1 MLTNGKMRKIA
12 KIIVSTTLMFSFL
25 NIVQTPVAEAKFHF
39 RGGNVHD
46 SSRYKQVVEW
56 VKKEQDKL
64 EQIKAKLQHS
74 IDTVKQA
81 QQAMNSVKS
90 SLNTAMKSVDAL
102 RSNIN
107 SVMKMSDSLIHLDFD
122 HPDKGWSEI
131 EYSKEAIHYQTDY
144 INKKVQNNTIV
155 SKANL
160 ESQKMATGLS
170 AIADANNSVIQSL
183 QKLGRNTKGLLD
195 IQEVNNEIDATRT
208 DTTLQTTKTRASE
221 LNKELQEKIIQ
232 AENEA
237 AANKRRAADFQ
248 VTSDP
253 EQRTEK
259 ETTDLKRMDADSKP
273 GRGFVEF

>member
-1 MLTNGKMRKIA
+1 MRKIA
-12 KIIVSTTLMFSFL
+12 KVIVSTTLMFSFF
-25 NIVQTPVAEAKFHF
+25 NIIQTPVAEAKFHF

-144 INKKVQNNTIV
+144 MNKKIQNNNII

-160 ESQKMATGLS
+160 ESQKMATGLL
-170 AIADANNSVIQSL
+170 IF
-183 QKLGRNTKGLLD
+183 
-195 IQEVNNEIDATRT
+195 
-208 DTTLQTTKTRASE
+208 
-221 LNKELQEKIIQ
+221 
-232 AENEA
+232 
-237 AANKRRAADFQ
+237 KR
-248 VTSDP
+248 SIM
-253 EQRTEK
+253 K
-259 ETTDLKRMDADSKP
+259 
-273 GRGFVEF
+273 

>member
-1 MLTNGKMRKIA
+1 MRKIA
-12 KIIVSTTLMFSFL
+12 KVIVSTTLMFSFL

-107 SVMKMSDSLIHLDFD
+107 SVMKMSDSLIHLDFN

-131 EYSKEAIHYQTDY
+131 EYSKESIHYQTDY

>member
-1 MLTNGKMRKIA
+1 ML
-12 KIIVSTTLMFSFL
+12 
-25 NIVQTPVAEAKFHF
+25 F
-39 RGGNVHD
+39 R
-46 SSRYKQVVEW
+46 
-56 VKKEQDKL
+56 
-64 EQIKAKLQHS
+64 S
-74 IDTVKQA
+74 I
-81 QQAMNSVKS
+81 
-90 SLNTAMKSVDAL
+90 
-102 RSNIN
+102 
-107 SVMKMSDSLIHLDFD
+107 
-122 HPDKGWSEI
+122 
-131 EYSKEAIHYQTDY
+131 
-144 INKKVQNNTIV
+144 

-183 QKLGRNTKGLLD
+183 QKLGKNTKGLLD

-259 ETTDLKRMDADSKP
+259 EITDLKRMDADSKP

>member
-12 KIIVSTTLMFSFL
+12 KVIVSTTLMFSFL

-81 QQAMNSVKS
+81 QQAMNSIKT
-90 SLNTAMKSVDAL
+90 SLNTTMKSVNTL

-122 HPDKGWSEI
+122 HPNKGWSEI
-131 EYSKEAIHYQTDY
+131 QYSREAIHYQNAY
-144 INKKVQNNTIV
+144 IDKKIQNNKII

-170 AIADANNSVIQSL
+170 TIADANNSVIESL

-195 IQEVNNEIDATRT
+195 IQEVNNEIDGTRT
-208 DTTLQTTKTRASE
+208 DTTLQMTKTRASE
-221 LNKELQEKIIQ
+221 LNKELQDKIIQ
-232 AENEA
+232 TENELVA
-237 AANKRRAADFQ
+237 TNRMTKNFQ
-248 VTSDP
+248 LMSDP
-253 EQRTEK
+253 ENRSEQEK
-259 ETTDLKRMDADSKP
+259 NELKRLNVNSNP

>member
-1 MLTNGKMRKIA
+1 MRKIA
-12 KIIVSTTLMFSFL
+12 KMIVSTTFMFSFL
-25 NIVQTPVAEAKFHF
+25 NIIQTPVAEAKFHF

-144 INKKVQNNTIV
+144 MNKKIQNNNII
-155 SKANL
+155 SK
-160 ESQKMATGLS
+160 

-183 QKLGRNTKGLLD
+183 QKLGKNTKGLLD

-259 ETTDLKRMDADSKP
+259 EITDLKRMDADSKP
-273 GRGFVEF
+273 GRGCVEF